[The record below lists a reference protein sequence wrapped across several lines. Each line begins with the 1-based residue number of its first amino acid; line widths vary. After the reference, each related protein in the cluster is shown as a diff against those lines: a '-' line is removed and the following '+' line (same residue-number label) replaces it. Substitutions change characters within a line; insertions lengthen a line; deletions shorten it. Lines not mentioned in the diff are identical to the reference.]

1 MSTLLPDASP
11 AADRASTSDSTCRVK
26 QVVSTG
32 AVFAAALDRL
42 NRASTLGLIQ
52 ALASEVEE
60 QRRTL
65 ISLQRERRRI
75 AWLPLLLL
83 LLLGGALFGLGVL
96 SARRSAPVASA
107 PAPACCAQSAVPLA
121 ASASASAS
129 APMPGHDHGGA
140 AEEAATAAAV
150 RATLARAASAAASA
164 GKGASALKIAG
175 LELQPNTMEAEL
187 LEFLMRP
194 GSRAPHLFTM
204 DRLKYPAVSHEVN
217 PEGKEQIYLIAKIL
231 LAYPTVHIEIRG
243 HNDGTESELYTG
255 PNPRPPYTLS
265 QLRADCVLRRLAGL
279 KVPGSRMRLRGM
291 AATQPI
297 ADDRTPEGRQLNRR
311 VEIVVLSR

>member
-11 AADRASTSDSTCRVK
+11 AADGATTSDSTCRVK
-26 QVVSTG
+26 HVVSTG

-42 NRASTLGLIQ
+42 NRASTLSLIQ

-60 QRRTL
+60 HRQKL
-65 ISLQRERRRI
+65 ISLQRERRRF
-75 AWLPLLLL
+75 AWLPFLLLL
-83 LLLGGALFGLGVL
+83 LLLGGGLFGLGVL
-96 SARRSAPVASA
+96 NGRRSVPVASP

-129 APMPGHDHGGA
+129 MPGHDHGGA
-140 AEEAATAAAV
+140 AEEEATAAAV
-150 RATLARAASAAASA
+150 RATAARASSAAASA
-164 GKGASALKIAG
+164 GKGASGLKIAG

-204 DRLKYPAVSHEVN
+204 DRLRYPAVSHEVN

-231 LAYPTVHIEIRG
+231 LAHPRVHIEIRG

-291 AATQPI
+291 ASTQPI
-297 ADDRTPEGRQLNRR
+297 ADDRTQEGRQLNRR